1 MHGLTHELGFHDMKS
16 ENNNFV
22 NDLPEPKLFSPR
34 QAIVRRAKQHSGFL
48 LGGIG
53 LAIIILLALA
63 APILAPFDPS
73 QQNLLTRLQP
83 PVWYDSGNMNHIL
96 GTDQLGRDYLSRL
109 LYGAQLSLI
118 IGFLA
123 MTLSGIIGTTLGV
136 VAGFYGGRT
145 DLIIIFFITTRLSM
159 PVVLIALAIAAI
171 FGSSLEIVILIL
183 GVLLWDRFAVVARSS
198 TIQLRDA
205 EYLTAARALG
215 MPLWRIIIFELL
227 PNLRDSLIVVA
238 TLEMAHA
245 ILLESA
251 LSFLGL
257 GVQPPLPSWGL
268 MIAEGKDYLFFEPWL
283 IMIPGTALFLLV
295 MSINLLGDGLRD
307 ISSPEAR

>member
-1 MHGLTHELGFHDMKS
+1 MS
-16 ENNNFV
+16 EKITSFV
-22 NDLPEPKLFSPR
+22 NDLPEPQLLSPR
-34 QAIVRRAKQHSGFL
+34 QAMVLRAKNHSGFL
-48 LGGIG
+48 LGCIG
-53 LAIIILLALA
+53 LISIILLALA
-63 APILAPFDPS
+63 APIIAPFDPS
-73 QQNLLTRLQP
+73 KQDLLSRLQP
-83 PVWYDSGNMNHIL
+83 PAWYEAGDMGHIF

-123 MTLSGIIGTTLGV
+123 MILSGIIGTTLGV
-136 VAGFYGGRT
+136 IAGYFGGWA
-145 DLIIIFFITTRLSM
+145 DLIITFIITTRLSM
-159 PVVLIALAIAAI
+159 PVVLIALSIAAI
-171 FGSSLEIVILIL
+171 FGSSLQIVILIL
-183 GVLLWDRFAVVARSS
+183 GLLLWDGFAVVARSA

-205 EYLTAARALG
+205 EYLVAARALG
-215 MPLWRIIIFELL
+215 MPLWRIILFELL

-245 ILLESA
+245 ILLEAA

-283 IMIPGTALFLLV
+283 IMIPGVALFLLV

-307 ISSPEAR
+307 ITSPDGR